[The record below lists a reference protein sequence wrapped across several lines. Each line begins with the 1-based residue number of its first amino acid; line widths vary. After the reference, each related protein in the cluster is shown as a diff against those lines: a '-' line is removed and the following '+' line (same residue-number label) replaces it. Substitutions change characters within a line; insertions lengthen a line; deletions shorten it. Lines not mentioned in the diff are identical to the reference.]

1 MAGHNDSGRILPEAN
16 GTCTG
21 SFGPFVLKTALQ
33 PILGRE
39 SSGMLV
45 LRGLE
50 GLLRLFLNGRPF
62 GTAEFLARVGQ
73 SERVALDAL
82 CRQIHLINASAEP
95 SSDALLFLNFDPSI
109 YESNRQIAAQVSRLQ
124 TDVGTNGFSP
134 RNIVCE
140 MTEQPILSPARMRY
154 LTESLREGGFRI
166 AVDDFGAESSDSRRV
181 DQIRPEFIK
190 FDAKWVARL
199 MESPS
204 GFDTLKDAVA
214 RFRQGGAAIVIEG
227 LEQDFQVDLA
237 WGAGADLVQGYALAR
252 PQLTPTNFSRLFRR
266 GAA

>member
-1 MAGHNDSGRILPEAN
+1 MAGHNDSGRILSEAD

-33 PILGRE
+33 PILGRDR
-39 SSGMLV
+39 SGVLV

-50 GLLRLFLNGRPF
+50 GLLRLFVNDRPF

-73 SERVALDAL
+73 TERVALDAL

-95 SSDALLFLNFDPSI
+95 TGSALLFLNFDPGI
-109 YESNRQIAAQVSRLQ
+109 YESNRQIAAQVSRLKA
-124 TDVGTNGFSP
+124 DVGASGFSA
-134 RNIVCE
+134 RDIVCE
-140 MTEQPILSPARMRY
+140 MTEQPILSLARMRY
-154 LTESLREGGFRI
+154 LIESLRESGFRI
-166 AVDDFGAESSDSRRV
+166 AVDDFGAESSDSHRV

-190 FDAKWVARL
+190 LDAKWVARL
-199 MESPS
+199 MQSQS
-204 GFDTLKDAVA
+204 GFAALKDAVA

-237 WGAGADLVQGYALAR
+237 WGAGADLIQGYALAR
-252 PQLTPTNFSRLFRR
+252 PQLTPTNFSQLFRR